1 MKIRIFI
8 LLTIMLCCS
17 SAKKEN
23 SDPKTNKVYESFQII
38 ENKMQTHYDYI
49 EKNGIFEDPLGRIDY
64 FFKTVKTVA
73 PQLLTDTKLY
83 KDDLL
88 NLLTDKTFHKNL
100 FTDDDIVF
108 VLYNLPIDDYVDI
121 LNTVLYMYKKGDI
134 NQEIF
139 ECFIFQDFNVSNSIA
154 KSFKNEKLQA
164 FLNKLLNENNL
175 IIEAESQN
183 KYFRRSI
190 LNLKSGMAWEGG
202 EEGGLG
208 YKRIGEI
215 QPPILDTLKVGL

>member
-1 MKIRIFI
+1 MKVFI
-8 LLTIMLCCS
+8 LLTIILCCS
-17 SAKKEN
+17 SAKNED

-38 ENKMQTHYDYI
+38 ENKMQAHYDYI

-88 NLLTDKTFHKNL
+88 NLLTDKTFRKKH
-100 FTDDDIVF
+100 FTNEGIVF
-108 VLYNLPIDDYVDI
+108 VLYNLPIDDYVDV
-121 LNTVLYMYKKGDI
+121 LNFALSLYKKGDI

-183 KYFRRSI
+183 KYFRISI

>member
-1 MKIRIFI
+1 MKLFI
-8 LLTIMLCCS
+8 LLTFMLCCS
-17 SAKKEN
+17 SAKKED

-38 ENKMQTHYDYI
+38 ENKMQAHYDYI

-100 FTDDDIVF
+100 FTDDNIVF
-108 VLYNLPIDDYVDI
+108 VLYNLPIDDYVDV

-139 ECFIFQDFNVSNSIA
+139 ECFIFQDFNVSNSIP
-154 KSFKNEKLQA
+154 K
-164 FLNKLLNENNL
+164 
-175 IIEAESQN
+175 
-183 KYFRRSI
+183 
-190 LNLKSGMAWEGG
+190 
-202 EEGGLG
+202 
-208 YKRIGEI
+208 
-215 QPPILDTLKVGL
+215 TLKDEK

>member
-38 ENKMQTHYDYI
+38 ENKMQAHYDYI

-83 KDDLL
+83 KNDLL
-88 NLLTDKTFHKNL
+88 NLLTDKTFRKKH
-100 FTDDDIVF
+100 FTNEGIVF
-108 VLYNLPIDDYVDI
+108 VLYNLPIDDYVD
-121 LNTVLYMYKKGDI
+121 VLDSALSLYQNEKI
-134 NQEIF
+134 NQSIF
-139 ECFIFQDFNVSNSIA
+139 ELFIFQNEIASVSVA
-154 KSFKNEKLQA
+154 KNFKNEKLQV
-164 FLNKLLNENNL
+164 FLNKLLDDLSL
-175 IIEAESQN
+175 IRKVELQN
-183 KYFRRSI
+183 KHFRKSI
-190 LNLKSGMAWEGG
+190 LDLKSGLDWEGTSD
-202 EEGGLG
+202 GGL
-208 YKRIGEI
+208 KKLTEI
-215 QPPILDTLKVGL
+215 QPAVLDTLKVEL

>member
-1 MKIRIFI
+1 MKLFI
-8 LLTIMLCCS
+8 LLTIILCCS
-17 SAKKEN
+17 SAKKED

-38 ENKMQTHYDYI
+38 ENKMQAHYDYI

-108 VLYNLPIDDYVDI
+108 VLYNLPIDDYVDV
-121 LNTVLYMYKKGDI
+121 LNFALSLYQNEKI
-134 NQEIF
+134 NQSIF
-139 ECFIFQDFNVSNSIA
+139 ELFIFQNEIASVSVA
-154 KSFKNEKLQA
+154 KNFKNEKLQV
-164 FLNKLLNENNL
+164 FLNKLLDDLSL
-175 IIEAESQN
+175 IRKVELQN
-183 KYFRRSI
+183 KHFRKSI
-190 LNLKSGMAWEGG
+190 LNLKSGLDWEGTSD
-202 EEGGLG
+202 GGL
-208 YKRIGEI
+208 KKLTEI
-215 QPPILDTLKVGL
+215 QPAVLDTLKVEL

>member
-1 MKIRIFI
+1 MKLFI
-8 LLTIMLCCS
+8 LLTFMLCCS
-17 SAKKEN
+17 SAKKED

-38 ENKMQTHYDYI
+38 ENKMQAHYDYI

-108 VLYNLPIDDYVDI
+108 VLYNLPIDDYVD
-121 LNTVLYMYKKGDI
+121 VLDSALSLYQNEKI
-134 NQEIF
+134 NQSIF
-139 ECFIFQDFNVSNSIA
+139 ELFIFQNEIASVSVA
-154 KSFKNEKLQA
+154 KNFKNEKLQV
-164 FLNKLLNENNL
+164 FLNKLLDDLSL
-175 IIEAESQN
+175 IRKVELQN
-183 KYFRRSI
+183 KHFRKSI
-190 LNLKSGMAWEGG
+190 LDLKSGLDWEGTSD
-202 EEGGLG
+202 GGL
-208 YKRIGEI
+208 KKLTEI
-215 QPPILDTLKVGL
+215 QPAVLDTLKVEL

>member
-1 MKIRIFI
+1 MKLFI
-8 LLTIMLCCS
+8 LLTIILCCS
-17 SAKKEN
+17 SAKKED

-38 ENKMQTHYDYI
+38 ENKMQAHYDYI

-88 NLLTDKTFHKNL
+88 NLLTNKTFQKKH
-100 FTDDDIVF
+100 FTNEGIVF
-108 VLYNLPIDDYVDI
+108 VLYNLPIDDYVDV

>member
-17 SAKKEN
+17 SAKKED
-23 SDPKTNKVYESFQII
+23 SDPKINKVYESFQII
-38 ENKMQTHYDYI
+38 ENKMQAHYDYI
-49 EKNGIFEDPLGRIDY
+49 EKKGIFEDPLGRIDY

-121 LNTVLYMYKKGDI
+121 LNTVLYMYKKVDI

-175 IIEAESQN
+175 VIEAESQN

-190 LNLKSGMAWEGG
+190 LNLKNGMAWEGG